1 MLWQTD
7 VTRYSPFGK
16 LKYVFVSIDTYS
28 HACWA
33 TAHTGEKAKHA
44 QSHFLQCF
52 ATLGLPHQIKTD
64 NGPCFISQRLQKFF
78 QQWHICHNTRIPHNP
93 QGQAIIEHHH
103 QNLQGSI
110 TKTKRGNKPSPAT
123 WNGTVYS
130 KHFKFFKK

>member
-1 MLWQTD
+1 M
-7 VTRYSPFGK
+7 
-16 LKYVFVSIDTYS
+16 FVSIDTYS
-28 HACWA
+28 QACWA

-44 QSHFLQCF
+44 QSHLLQCF

-78 QQWHICHNTRIPHNP
+78 QQWHIRHNPGIPHNP

-103 QNLQGSI
+103 QNLKAQLQKQKGGI
-110 TKTKRGNKPSPAT
+110 SPHRQLGI
-123 WNGTVYS
+123 GTLYS